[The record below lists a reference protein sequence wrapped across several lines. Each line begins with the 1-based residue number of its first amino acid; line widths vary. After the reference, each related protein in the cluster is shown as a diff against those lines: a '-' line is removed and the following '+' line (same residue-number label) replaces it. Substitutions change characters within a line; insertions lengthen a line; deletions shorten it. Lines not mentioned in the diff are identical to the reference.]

1 MSKIEISINKTKSGN
16 IIINNYK
23 IIERIGVGSYGR
35 IYKAKKNNQI
45 YVLKEIPIDESEE
58 KIQNIK
64 NEANLLASL
73 NNKFVV
79 KYYESFQIDQNIY
92 IVMEYCEGGD
102 LCTYITMHQKESNNN
117 FKFEEDLIWKLFIQI
132 SLGLFYIHSKKI
144 VHRDIKSLNIFL
156 TKNMDGKIGDLGI
169 AKLLEDTKFAKTFVG
184 TPYYVSPEMC
194 KNKPYNEK
202 SDIWALGC
210 LLYEMITLNHPFRAD
225 NQAALFIKI
234 LHSNY
239 KPLPVNTS
247 QELKNMVK
255 FILQKNEIKRPS
267 MKEIISQKSFVMN
280 AKRLG
285 LGNDVKEVLS
295 SVKNN
300 LIKYNTSYRI
310 SLKSKNENTL
320 DISNLNDKKI
330 GISKIKIN
338 IEDKSIES
346 YKKNNSLESNLRK
359 SKLFNKNIRKTFKNI
374 NNINSTSKNKFEK
387 DDKKSNR
394 EFLRITPTDKIS
406 IKINTKSI
414 SQMKNKKKKQFLEKS
429 TTDNQSLINEEEF
442 LKVLENTIKNNP
454 IIVNINQLNNYQ
466 FDGSK
471 NLDTTSETT
480 SIGKIDNGLL
490 SLEEMYSIYNSDK
503 SQNEKKPTNFSNG
516 FEKLNFMEKIHKDK
530 KDLKKIIASTDMSE
544 LVKDTKIC
552 KAQYRKILKEIEKYN
567 DIINLDEIR
576 NNYTVIGELS
586 DLQLNQYFNEIVSP
600 YKKLFNDEEFIK
612 VANILYNLICYET
625 KYDIILKKIKKKNF
639 EE

>member
-1 MSKIEISINKTKSGN
+1 MSKIEVSISQKKCGN
-16 IIINNYK
+16 IIINNYV

-35 IYKAKKNNQI
+35 IYKAKKNNQM

-58 KIQNIK
+58 KIENIK

-73 NNKFVV
+73 DNKFVV

-102 LCTYITMHQKESNNN
+102 LCTYITMHQKESKGN

-169 AKLLEDTKFAKTFVG
+169 AKLLENTKYAKTFVG

-210 LLYEMITLNHPFRAD
+210 LLYELITLNHPFRAD

-239 KPLPVNTS
+239 RPLPEKTS

-255 FILQKNEIKRPS
+255 YILQKNEIKRPS
-267 MKEIISQKSFVMN
+267 MKEIISRKSFVMN

-285 LGNDVKEVLS
+285 LENDVKTVLA

-300 LIKYNTSYRI
+300 LVKYNTSYRI
-310 SLKSKNENTL
+310 SVKSKNDINSDTL
-320 DISNLNDKKI
+320 NINDEKI
-330 GISKIKIN
+330 AIGKIKT
-338 IEDKSIES
+338 SIENKS
-346 YKKNNSLESNLRK
+346 NENYKKNNSLESDLRK
-359 SKLFNKNIRKTFKNI
+359 PILFDNKPRKTINNF
-374 NNINSTSKNKFEK
+374 NNINSNIKSSFKTE
-387 DDKKSNR
+387 DDGSNR
-394 EFLRITPTDKIS
+394 DNLRITPMQKIN

-414 SQMKNKKKKQFLEKS
+414 SQIKNKNKKQILERS
-429 TTDNQSLINEEEF
+429 NIDDNILIKEEEF
-442 LKVLENTIKNNP
+442 LKVLKNTIKNNS
-454 IIVNINQLNNYQ
+454 IIMNINQLNNYQ
-466 FDGSK
+466 FDDLK

-480 SIGKIDNGLL
+480 SLEKIDNGLL
-490 SLEEMYSIYNSDK
+490 SLEEMYFIYNSDK
-503 SQNEKKPTNFSNG
+503 NSNEKKIANFSNDL
-516 FEKLNFMEKIHKDK
+516 ERINFIEKIHKDK
-530 KDLKKIIASTDMSE
+530 KALKKIIDSNDLSA
-544 LVKDTKIC
+544 LVKDSKIC

-567 DIINLDEIR
+567 NIINLDEIR
-576 NNYTVIGELS
+576 NNYTMIGELS
-586 DLQLNQYFNEIVSP
+586 DLQLNQYFNNIISSF
-600 YKKLFNDEEFIK
+600 KNILNDEEFIK
-612 VANILYNLICYET
+612 IANILYNLICYET
-625 KYDIILKKIKKKNF
+625 KYDIILKTIKKSKL

>member
-1 MSKIEISINKTKSGN
+1 MSKIEVSISKKKCGN
-16 IIINNYK
+16 IIINNYV

-35 IYKAKKNNQI
+35 IYKAKKNNQM

-58 KIQNIK
+58 KIENIK

-73 NNKFVV
+73 DNKFVV

-102 LCTYITMHQKESNNN
+102 LCTYITMHQKESKGN

-169 AKLLEDTKFAKTFVG
+169 AKLLENTKYAKTFVG

-210 LLYEMITLNHPFRAD
+210 LLYELITLNHPFRAD

-239 KPLPVNTS
+239 RPLPEKTS

-255 FILQKNEIKRPS
+255 YILQKNEIKRPS
-267 MKEIISQKSFVMN
+267 MKEIISRKSFVMN

-285 LGNDVKEVLS
+285 LENDVKTVLA

-300 LIKYNTSYRI
+300 LVKYNTSYRI
-310 SLKSKNENTL
+310 SVKSKNDINSDTL
-320 DISNLNDKKI
+320 NINDEKI
-330 GISKIKIN
+330 AIGKIKT
-338 IEDKSIES
+338 SIENKS
-346 YKKNNSLESNLRK
+346 NENYKKNNSLESDLRK
-359 SKLFNKNIRKTFKNI
+359 PILFDNKPRKTINNF
-374 NNINSTSKNKFEK
+374 NNINSNIKSSFKTE
-387 DDKKSNR
+387 DDGSNR
-394 EFLRITPTDKIS
+394 DNLRITPMQKIN

-414 SQMKNKKKKQFLEKS
+414 SQIKNKNKKQILERS
-429 TTDNQSLINEEEF
+429 NIDDNILIKEEEF
-442 LKVLENTIKNNP
+442 LKVLKNTIKNNS
-454 IIVNINQLNNYQ
+454 IIMNINQLNNYQ
-466 FDGSK
+466 FDDLK

-480 SIGKIDNGLL
+480 SLGKIDNGLL
-490 SLEEMYSIYNSDK
+490 SLEEMYFIYNSDK
-503 SQNEKKPTNFSNG
+503 NSNEKIIANFSNDL
-516 FEKLNFMEKIHKDK
+516 ERINFIEKIHKDK
-530 KDLKKIIASTDMSE
+530 KALKKIIDSNDLSA
-544 LVKDTKIC
+544 LVKDSKIC

-567 DIINLDEIR
+567 NIINLDEIR
-576 NNYTVIGELS
+576 NNYTMIGELS
-586 DLQLNQYFNEIVSP
+586 DLQLNQYFNNIISSF
-600 YKKLFNDEEFIK
+600 KNILNDEEFIK

-625 KYDIILKKIKKKNF
+625 KYDIILKTIKKSKL